1 MWLMMSVSALKKS
14 ILRHLNETSSF
25 IEKLDDK
32 IILQEPISGSR
43 PLGEIVLH
51 MIRSIHF
58 YLKGCIKDIWEPQS
72 YSLEKYSTAQEIK
85 KLYETVVKTTE
96 TYLEKFS
103 PDILQVV
110 VEDFNRLATK
120 EEILQEMI
128 EHSIHH
134 RGQLSVYFR
143 LLKVDPPVIEYII

>member
-1 MWLMMSVSALKKS
+1 MMSVNILKKS

-32 IILQEPISGSR
+32 IIFQEPISGSR

-72 YSLEKYSTAQEIK
+72 Y
-85 KLYETVVKTTE
+85 
-96 TYLEKFS
+96 
-103 PDILQVV
+103 LQVV
-110 VEDFNRLATK
+110 VEDFNRPATK

-143 LLKVDPPVIEYII
+143 LLKMNPPVIEYII

>member
-1 MWLMMSVSALKKS
+1 MSVNTLKKS
-14 ILRHLNETSSF
+14 TLRHLNETSLF

-32 IILQEPISGSR
+32 IILKEPISGSR

-58 YLKGCIKDIWEPQS
+58 YLRGCIENIWEPLP
-72 YSLEKYSTAQEIK
+72 YSLEKYSSAQEIK
-85 KLYETVVKTTE
+85 NLYESVVKIAE
-96 TYLEKFS
+96 TYLEKLS

-110 VEDFNRLATK
+110 KKDFNKSATK

-143 LLKVDPPVIEYII
+143 LLKMDSPVIEYII

>member
-1 MWLMMSVSALKKS
+1 MMNVSTLKKS
-14 ILRHLNETSSF
+14 ILRHLNETSLF
-25 IEKLDDK
+25 IEKLDDT

-58 YLKGCIKDIWEPQS
+58 YLRGCAEDIWEPQP
-72 YSLEKYSTAQEIK
+72 YSLEKYFSAQKIK
-85 KLYETVVKTTE
+85 KLYESVVRTTE
-96 TYLEKFS
+96 TYLEKLS

-110 VEDFNRLATK
+110 VKDFNRPATK
-120 EEILQEMI
+120 EEIILEMI

-143 LLKVDPPVIEYII
+143 LLKMDSPVIEYII

>member
-1 MWLMMSVSALKKS
+1 MSTKELKKS
-14 ILRHLNETSSF
+14 ILRHLNETSLF
-25 IEKLDDK
+25 IEKLNDT

-58 YLKGCIKDIWEPQS
+58 YLRGCIEDIWEPQP
-72 YSLEKYSTAQEIK
+72 YSLEKYSSTQKIK
-85 KLYETVVKTTE
+85 KLYESIVKISE
-96 TYLEKFS
+96 TYLEKLS
-103 PDILQVV
+103 PDVLHVV
-110 VEDFNRLATK
+110 VEDFNKPATK
-120 EEILQEMI
+120 EEIILEMI

-143 LLKVDPPVIEYII
+143 LLKMDPPVIEYII

>member
-1 MWLMMSVSALKKS
+1 MMGVNELKKS
-14 ILRHLNETSSF
+14 ILRHLNETSLF
-25 IEKLDDK
+25 IEKLDDT
-32 IILQEPISGSR
+32 IILQEPISNSR

-58 YLKGCIKDIWEPQS
+58 YLKGCVENTWEPQS
-72 YSLEKYSTAQEIK
+72 YSLEKYSSAQEIK
-85 KLYETVVKTTE
+85 KLYDTVVKKTE
-96 TYLEKFS
+96 TYLEKLS
-103 PDILQVV
+103 PDILQDVIK
-110 VEDFNRLATK
+110 DFNKSATK

-143 LLKVDPPVIEYII
+143 LLKMDSPVIEYII